1 MLFELSL
8 FPLGKS
14 RGMSEDVAK
23 VIELIDKSGLPYQLT
38 CMGTMLEGEW
48 DEVIDLIGKCRQVL
62 LKEHDRIYMLLK
74 ADERKGKTGRLKGK
88 VNSVEKKLGRPVR
101 KHPFD

>member
-48 DEVIDLIGKCRQVL
+48 DEVIELIGRCRQVL
-62 LKEHDRIYMLLK
+62 LEKHERIYMLLK
-74 ADERKGKTGRLKGK
+74 ADEQKGKTGRLKGK
-88 VNSVEKKLGRPVR
+88 VNSVEQKLSRPVSR
-101 KHPFD
+101 

>member
-14 RGMSEDVAK
+14 HGMSKDVSR
-23 VIELIDKSGLPYQLT
+23 VIDLIDKSGLPYQLT

-48 DEVIDLIGKCRQVL
+48 DEVIELIDKCRQVL
-62 LKEHDRIYMLLK
+62 LENNDRIYMLLK
-74 ADERKGKTGRLKGK
+74 GDEQKGKTGRIKGK
-88 VNSVEKKLGRPVR
+88 VDSVEQKLGRPVN
-101 KHPFD
+101 K

>member
-14 RGMSEDVAK
+14 HGMSKDVAEI
-23 VIELIDKSGLPYQLT
+23 IELIDKSGLPYQLT

-48 DEVIDLIGKCRQVL
+48 DEVIELIGRCRQVL

-74 ADERKGKTGRLKGK
+74 ADEQKGKTGRLKGK
-88 VNSVEKKLGRPVR
+88 VDSVEEKLGRRVR
-101 KHPFD
+101 R